1 MAAGMTAIR
10 RLSITVSLVL
20 VAAGGLLIPSMG
32 TATADDGGPG
42 SVKPILECV
51 FHDTGT
57 GTGTGQY
64 DALWGYTNTST
75 IPVTIPVG
83 SQNSFSPSPA
93 DRGQV
98 TTFSPGTHDNVFVVS
113 WSGASDLTWALLH
126 SDTASIT
133 SKACGTNPVPIAGS
147 ETLTW
152 IVLAVAFVGTAAVI
166 ARRTRRDPTASS
178 SAT

>member
-20 VAAGGLLIPSMG
+20 VAAGGLLIASMG
-32 TATADDGGPG
+32 TATADNGGTG

-51 FHDTGT
+51 FHDP
-57 GTGTGQY
+57 GTGQY

-126 SDTASIT
+126 SATASIT
-133 SKACGTNPVPIAGS
+133 SQACGTNPVPIAGS

-152 IVLAVAFVGTAAVI
+152 IVLAVAFVGTAAII
-166 ARRTRRDPTASS
+166 ARRTRRDPTANS